1 VQIIPQL
8 TIITVNCRVP
18 CLHHYNCYIETLST
32 YYYDLT
38 MFLGTSYVDDASVH
52 KTELEKPRK
61 DINTQ
66 ETVEEDDQ
74 ASRF

>member
-1 VQIIPQL
+1 
-8 TIITVNCRVP
+8 
-18 CLHHYNCYIETLST
+18 
-32 YYYDLT
+32 
-38 MFLGTSYVDDASVH
+38 MFLCTSYVDDASVH